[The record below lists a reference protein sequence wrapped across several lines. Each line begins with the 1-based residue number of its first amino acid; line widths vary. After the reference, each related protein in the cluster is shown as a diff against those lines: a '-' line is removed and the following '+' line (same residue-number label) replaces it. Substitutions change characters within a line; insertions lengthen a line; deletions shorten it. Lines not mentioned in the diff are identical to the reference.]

1 MQATLVEHAVAAP
14 PGLMAPLHAHAAAE
28 AVRVLAGSITV
39 FAGSEAVR
47 LRRGETLL
55 VPQGV
60 AHTVRIESSDTR
72 VVFGTSTPS
81 ASRYQDF
88 LRAVGQ
94 PASRWAQVEDAAA
107 VTAIACAA
115 GVTVLGPPGMLP
127 ADAERPARAAQ
138 FAEFGH
144 SPPR

>member
-1 MQATLVEHAVAAP
+1 MQATLVEHAISAP
-14 PGLMAPLHAHAAAE
+14 AGFMAPLHAHAAAE
-28 AVRVLAGSITV
+28 AVRVLEGSITV

-47 LRRGETLL
+47 LTRGETLL

-60 AHTVRIESSDTR
+60 AHTIRIESSDTR

-94 PASRWAQVEDAAA
+94 PASGWAQVEDEAA
-107 VTAIACAA
+107 VTAVAGAA
-115 GVTVLGPPGMLP
+115 GVTVLGHPGTLP
-127 ADAERPARAAQ
+127 ADAELPARAA
-138 FAEFGH
+138 
-144 SPPR
+144 